1 MIKAIFFDYDGVLT
15 TDKTG
20 SLTTNRYLSKMAAV
34 EYEAVR
40 KAFSKYNQELLVGKV
55 THRDIWDAVCEAM
68 HCEVDFSL
76 LEQAFLSTPA
86 NDAMLALARKLKP
99 KYALGI
105 ITDNKKDRIDCLRK
119 SQGLD
124 ALFNPIVVSAEFG
137 SGKDSAAVFE
147 YALRCLDMRP
157 EESIFIDNNP
167 ENLIAPKA
175 LGMGVIFHDDEKN
188 DVGKLVTVLAE
199 EFLIRLE
206 SSPERP
212 W

>member
-1 MIKAIFFDYDGVLT
+1 MPGVIKAIFFDYDGVLT

-40 KAFSKYNQELLVGKV
+40 KAFSKYNQELLVGKI
-55 THRDIWDAVCEAM
+55 THREIWDAVCEAM
-68 HCEVDFSL
+68 HCKIDFSL

-86 NDAMLALARKLKP
+86 NGAMLALARRLKP
-99 KYALGI
+99 QYALGI
-105 ITDNKKDRIDCLRK
+105 ITDNKKDRIDCVRT

-137 SGKDSAAVFE
+137 SGKDSPAVFE
-147 YALRCLDMRP
+147 YALRCLDIRP
-157 EESIFIDNNP
+157 EESLFIDNNP

-175 LGMGVIFHDDEKN
+175 LGMGVILHDDEEN
-188 DVGKLVTVLAE
+188 DAGKLVTVLAE

-206 SSPERP
+206 
-212 W
+212 